1 MIRKLGRIPPV
12 CRSLFSVPPIGPD
25 PLLMGLQE
33 DLFHTLPGPEGLKSM
48 QMDVINGNVR
58 SDQLQSYKA
67 QKHALFLDHTSP
79 RIDA

>member
-1 MIRKLGRIPPV
+1 
-12 CRSLFSVPPIGPD
+12 
-25 PLLMGLQE
+25 MGLQE
-33 DLFHTLPGPEGLKSM
+33 DLFHTLPGPEGLKST

-79 RIDA
+79 RINA